1 MNVGSLN
8 YIALQKN
15 KKEVKDQTFKQLLTP
30 VTRSLNWDLNTK
42 EATALI
48 QVEVTA
54 GHGTK

>member
-1 MNVGSLN
+1 MNMGSLN

-15 KKEVKDQTFKQLLTP
+15 KKKKEVKGQTFKQLLTP

-54 GHGTK
+54 

>member
-54 GHGTK
+54 